1 MNRSTIEPLVLTV
14 SEAADVLR
22 ISRAKAYRL
31 VAAGELPAVR
41 VGATLR
47 VPLDALREYVRRR
60 VAEGDQ

>member
-1 MNRSTIEPLVLTV
+1 MNRTTLEPLVLTV